1 MNNSKENS
9 YIVFK
14 NFARKTMFGENVS
27 LPALTILYD
36 NEHIIF
42 KDLKPIMLDS
52 CENCYNYMARNNDDK
67 GLIRGELTQKIIRR
81 LSKSRFERQEDY
93 NNQWDKIWSDTLC
106 NNYKRA
112 DHEDYW
118 LWNHAFYNA
127 PIYDLEYIYNLTT

>member
-14 NFARKTMFGENVS
+14 NFVRKTMFGENVS

-42 KDLKPIMLDS
+42 KDLKPIMTDS
-52 CENCYNYMARNNDDK
+52 CENCYNHMAKNNDGN
-67 GLIRGELTQKIIRR
+67 GLKRGELTQKILRR
-81 LSKSRFERQEDY
+81 LSRARFERQDEY
-93 NNQWDKIWSDTLC
+93 IEIWDKIWDDPLC

>member
-1 MNNSKENS
+1 
-9 YIVFK
+9 
-14 NFARKTMFGENVS
+14 MFGENVS

-42 KDLKPIMLDS
+42 KDFKPIMLDS
-52 CENCYNYMARNNDDK
+52 CENCYNYMARNNDNN
-67 GLIRGELTQKIIRR
+67 GLKRGELTQKILRK
-81 LSKSRFERQEDY
+81 LSRAKFEKQDDY
-93 NNQWDKIWSDTLC
+93 IKQWDKIWNDPLC